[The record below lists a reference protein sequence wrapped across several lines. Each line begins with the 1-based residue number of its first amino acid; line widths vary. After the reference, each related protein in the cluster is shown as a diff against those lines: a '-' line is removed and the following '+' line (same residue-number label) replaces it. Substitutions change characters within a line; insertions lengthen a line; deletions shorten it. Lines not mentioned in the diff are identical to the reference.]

1 MNGDTATRSLLWR
14 CTKTFPSFSASG
26 YASALRQL
34 CGAGT
39 QTLPSIFDRTA
50 IGMSYPRKRTC
61 ALQLGMSALG
71 QKRPSANKLRNLFFM
86 GRAAN
91 PSTLRQWPCRDWA
104 GVVRSRPPR
113 EDAIARPRQ
122 GRARAGVQGDLPWNA
137 ATTWH
142 YLRPILSR
150 SLGGSY
156 MGTRSA
162 QGTFVAN
169 LPL

>member
-1 MNGDTATRSLLWR
+1 MDHLRWYAAQKGT
-14 CTKTFPSFSASG
+14 SAS
-26 YASALRQL
+26 
-34 CGAGT
+34 
-39 QTLPSIFDRTA
+39 PSKGDMCDATKDVRFGSKADICTA
-50 IGMSYPRKRTC
+50 RAPCPLYPQKRTF
-61 ALQLGMSALG
+61 AVQQPMSALG
-71 QKRPSANKLRNLFFM
+71 QQRTSANKLRNLFFM

-104 GVVRSRPPR
+104 GDRSRPPR
-113 EDAIARPRQ
+113 EDAIAPPRQ
-122 GRARAGVQGDLPWNA
+122 GRASAGVQGNLPWNA
-137 ATTWH
+137 ATTGH
-142 YLRPILSR
+142 YLRLILSR